1 MQNLTVQKLV
11 LAGVF
16 FAGCAAAVFFAT
28 QIAEGNHKTIFFLV
42 ATILGLAVLL
52 LAKDHFWLAIPIG
65 LSLNLPAI
73 PIGFRT
79 LEAPELAIILAT
91 LLFFI
96 RIALQNQAVKLR
108 PQWSWPIILYLFMVG
123 LSFANRPVGLWV
135 LGSET
140 GGARFYIK
148 IGMAFMAFLIL
159 ASIEPK
165 EREIKWILGA
175 TLIGQILTA
184 FWNAVSTYY
193 LPAFAWLRTTA
204 TFGEEGFYTWHQNL
218 SVAALP
224 IYTLTLASLPYKKLF
239 NLKNCFWSI
248 PVLLLCVILVALS
261 GKRAGL
267 AMCLIFPVI
276 IGIARKEYFH
286 MSVMTAVGLVAVFVM
301 VAGQGSA
308 FTLPLT
314 VQRTMV
320 NLPGKWDERVI
331 GQTKGDAFSSEPDK
345 FRKLMHEKARE
356 IITENPWTGQG
367 LGVDLK
373 DMVAL
378 ISGAQGIDEKERQ
391 ALAAGSSWH
400 AKWLGMAADIGIP
413 ASIFY
418 AIFNLMMLALY
429 MILAD
434 QTRGMGWINA
444 FVLVHLCYIVRW
456 LLLSTTGGHTAISPF
471 EEWWIYGL
479 GLSLWAALP
488 SIKAQ
493 HAREFVVA
501 EPKGSGTLPLPLPA
515 QTAASLQTYAQQ
527 DSA

>member
-1 MQNLTVQKLV
+1 VQNLTVQKLV

-16 FAGCAAAVFFAT
+16 LAGCAAAVFFAT
-28 QIAEGNHKTIFFLV
+28 QVAEGNHKTIFF
-42 ATILGLAVLL
+42 ILSTVVGITVLL
-52 LAKDHFWLAIPIG
+52 AAREHFWLAIPIG
-65 LSLNLPAI
+65 LSLSLPAV
-73 PIGFRT
+73 PIGFRQ
-79 LEAPELAIILAT
+79 LEASELSVILAS

-96 RIALQNQAVKLR
+96 RIALQNQPIKLR
-108 PQWSWPIILYLFMVG
+108 PQWSWPILLYLAMVA
-123 LSFANRPVGLWV
+123 LSYAQRPVGLWV

-140 GGARFYIK
+140 GGARFYLK

-159 ASIEPK
+159 ASIVPTQK
-165 EREIKWILGA
+165 QIKWILAA
-175 TLIGQILTA
+175 TLLGQIATA
-184 FWNAVSTYY
+184 AWNAFSAYY
-193 LPAFAWLRTTA
+193 LPAFMWLRTSA

-248 PVLLLCVILVALS
+248 PVLILCVVLVALS

-331 GQTKGDAFSSEPDK
+331 GSTKGDAFSSEPDK

-356 IITENPWTGQG
+356 IITEKPLTGQG

-418 AIFNLMMLALY
+418 AVFNLMMLALY
-429 MILAD
+429 MLLAD
-434 QTRGMGWINA
+434 QTRGMGWVNA

-479 GLSLWAALP
+479 GLSLWATLP

-493 HAREFVVA
+493 RARETMFA
-501 EPKGSGTLPLPLPA
+501 DPKESESQPLPLPA
-515 QTAASLQTYAQQ
+515 HAAASLQTYARQ